1 MHTIRR
7 KISHYLGFCCTIGK
21 KYIYTLKYIMWS
33 RHHNG
38 DYRQ

>member
-1 MHTIRR
+1 MHTISK

-21 KYIYTLKYIMWS
+21 KYIYTLKYMWS